1 MYTFKLQFDK
11 VERKLKVCDGYGIW
25 IGTVLLNT
33 VTNTVCTYI
42 DHSNIDGRN
51 HLPSDGRK
59 LTLENLKSICIE
71 LAATSG
77 IDEDIIYDLKEGW
90 LAVDYECIG
99 FKLEEVIYSDKPV
112 ENTIDDQIFNY
123 WMKK

>member
-1 MYTFKLQFDK
+1 MYLFNLMYDR
-11 VERKLKVCDGYGIW
+11 VERKLKVYDENTVW

-51 HLPSDGRK
+51 HLPSDGRR
-59 LTLENLKSICIE
+59 LTPENLKTICIE

-77 IDEDIIYDLKEGW
+77 IDEDLIDELKEGW
-90 LAVDYECIG
+90 MQVDYICAG
-99 FKLEEVIYSDKPV
+99 FELDDILYSETEVQND
-112 ENTIDDQIFNY
+112 IDSQIFNY

>member
-1 MYTFKLQFDK
+1 MYLFNLMYDR
-11 VERKLKVCDGYGIW
+11 VERKLKVYDENTIW

-59 LTLENLKSICIE
+59 LTLENLKTICIE

-77 IDEDIIYDLKEGW
+77 IDEDLIDELKEGW
-90 LAVDYECIG
+90 IQVDYICAG
-99 FKLEEVIYSDKPV
+99 FKLDDILYSETAVQND
-112 ENTIDDQIFNY
+112 IDSQIFNY

>member
-1 MYTFKLQFDK
+1 MYLFNLMYDR
-11 VERKLKVCDGYGIW
+11 VERKLKVYDENIVW
-25 IGTVLLNT
+25 IGTVLLNN

-59 LTLENLKSICIE
+59 LTPENLKAICIE

-77 IDEDIIYDLKEGW
+77 IDEDLIDELKEGW
-90 LAVDYECIG
+90 MQVDYICAG
-99 FKLEEVIYSDKPV
+99 FELDDILYSETVVQND
-112 ENTIDDQIFNY
+112 IDSQIFNY

>member
-1 MYTFKLQFDK
+1 MYMFKLQYDR
-11 VERKLKVCDGYGIW
+11 VERKLKVYDEHSVW
-25 IGTVLLNT
+25 IGIALLNS

-51 HLPSDGRK
+51 HLPTDGRK
-59 LTLENLKSICIE
+59 LTLENLKSLCIE

-77 IDEDIIYDLKEGW
+77 IDEDIIQELQEGW
-90 LAVDYECIG
+90 MQVDFECIK
-99 FKLEEVIYSDKPV
+99 FQLDDVLYSEKEVQND
-112 ENTIDDQIFNY
+112 IDSQIFNC

>member
-1 MYTFKLQFDK
+1 MYLFNLMYDR
-11 VERKLKVCDGYGIW
+11 VERKLKVYDENTVW

-51 HLPSDGRK
+51 HLPSDGRR
-59 LTLENLKSICIE
+59 LTPENLKTICIE

-77 IDEDIIYDLKEGW
+77 IDEDLIDELKEGW
-90 LAVDYECIG
+90 MQVDYICAG
-99 FKLEEVIYSDKPV
+99 FELDDILYSETAVQND
-112 ENTIDDQIFNY
+112 IDSQIFNY

>member
-1 MYTFKLQFDK
+1 MYLFILMYDR
-11 VERKLKVCDGYGIW
+11 VERKLKVYDENIVW
-25 IGTVLLNT
+25 IGTVLLNN

-51 HLPSDGRK
+51 HLPPDGRK
-59 LTLENLKSICIE
+59 LTPENLKTICIE

-77 IDEDIIYDLKEGW
+77 IDEDLIDELKEGW
-90 LAVDYECIG
+90 MQVDYICAG
-99 FKLEEVIYSDKPV
+99 FELDDILYSETVVQND
-112 ENTIDDQIFNY
+112 IDSQIFNY

>member
-1 MYTFKLQFDK
+1 MYMFKLQYDR
-11 VERKLKVCDGYGIW
+11 VERKLKVYDEHSVW
-25 IGTVLLNT
+25 IGTALLNS

-51 HLPSDGRK
+51 HLPTDGRK
-59 LTLENLKSICIE
+59 LTLENLKSLCIE

-77 IDEDIIYDLKEGW
+77 IDEDIIQELQEGW
-90 LAVDYECIG
+90 MQVDFECIK
-99 FKLEEVIYSDKPV
+99 FQLDDVLYSEKEVQND
-112 ENTIDDQIFNY
+112 IDSQIFNC